1 MTKETLKAMTATE
14 LDMNRLKQAVK
25 ELTLENRDFDKKVI
39 KLSTELGQLRERTKD
54 YSYWALPV

>member
-25 ELTLENRDFDKKVI
+25 ELTYENKDLDKKVQ
-39 KLSTELGQLRERTKD
+39 KLSTEL
-54 YSYWALPV
+54 